1 MRFQLIAEIVF
12 IRPWVHDLAL
22 VQLSFIWLLSLQ
34 FSKSSHC
41 FFCMILRASSIM
53 MIHSTLCHQQ
63 ILLAWSS
70 FTVPRTV
77 MKILC
82 KIYIKNHLW
91 GIQLVTFLEPDWNHG
106 KYSRKKELVSK
117 QYPKDRWTDTWQ
129 ILVQFVRKRS
139 WWDSI
144 IFIGVLRQSVPEF
157 PNCGS
162 TSVPNVC
169 PESLLQHFPGF
180 SHAE

>member
-1 MRFQLIAEIVF
+1 MTWHLCI
-12 IRPWVHDLAL
+12 WV
-22 VQLSFIWLLSLQ
+22 
-34 FSKSSHC
+34 SSDYYHSSSQSHPTA

-77 MKILC
+77 MKTLC

-91 GIQLVTFLEPDWNHG
+91 GIQLVIFLEPDWNHG
-106 KYSRKKELVSK
+106 KYSWKKELMSK

-139 WWDSI
+139 WDPI
-144 IFIGVLRQSVPEF
+144 IFIDVLCQSVPEF
-157 PNCGS
+157 PNYGS